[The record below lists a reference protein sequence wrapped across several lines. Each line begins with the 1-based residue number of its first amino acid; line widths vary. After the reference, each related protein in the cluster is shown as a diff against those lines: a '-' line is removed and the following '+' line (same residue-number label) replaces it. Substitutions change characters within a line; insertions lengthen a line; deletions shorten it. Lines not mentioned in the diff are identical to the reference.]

1 MDLKL
6 KLEVPERKKER
17 TKKGIQTQK
26 NIMSQAK
33 ELFYTQGYNNTG
45 MVDIANNSEVGLGT
59 LTYYF
64 NKKEDI
70 VDEIINTYFM
80 QLYDFVGE
88 NSEKAK
94 MQYVKYCTAMILFYA
109 GIVEDPHVMKFYYE
123 ITRRD
128 CNKKKRM
135 MVLKLFNRSVL
146 EYFNKSYTEEDM
158 EVYTLA
164 FYGAQKEIFIRY
176 YERELPFKSKKL
188 VKAIVYHM
196 FRLLDISNDTLKN
209 TMKDGFVFLEEY
221 REILPK
227 VL

>member
-1 MDLKL
+1 
-6 KLEVPERKKER
+6 
-17 TKKGIQTQK
+17 
-26 NIMSQAK
+26 
-33 ELFYTQGYNNTG
+33 
-45 MVDIANNSEVGLGT
+45 
-59 LTYYF
+59 
-64 NKKEDI
+64 
-70 VDEIINTYFM
+70 
-80 QLYDFVGE
+80 
-88 NSEKAK
+88 
-94 MQYVKYCTAMILFYA
+94 
-109 GIVEDPHVMKFYYE
+109 
-123 ITRRD
+123 
-128 CNKKKRM
+128 

>member
-70 VDEIINTYFM
+70 VDEIDHF
-80 QLYDFVGE
+80 E
-88 NSEKAK
+88 
-94 MQYVKYCTAMILFYA
+94 
-109 GIVEDPHVMKFYYE
+109 
-123 ITRRD
+123 
-128 CNKKKRM
+128 
-135 MVLKLFNRSVL
+135 
-146 EYFNKSYTEEDM
+146 
-158 EVYTLA
+158 
-164 FYGAQKEIFIRY
+164 
-176 YERELPFKSKKL
+176 
-188 VKAIVYHM
+188 
-196 FRLLDISNDTLKN
+196 
-209 TMKDGFVFLEEY
+209 
-221 REILPK
+221 
-227 VL
+227 